1 MVCKRLLYNLPKIL
15 GFSFFM
21 TMFLSCTKE
30 IQIEFPKTEKQLVVE
45 GYIEQ
50 GKYPI
55 VFLTKSSPYFEKIDS
70 ANIAELIA
78 SFAKVTVSCDGIED
92 VLTLQYNANYFPAYY
107 YEGTSITGEIGKS
120 YTLKVE
126 LSGKTYTSKTK
137 IVEPVSIDSYNII
150 KVKDNNIQK
159 FIDVH
164 FKDPSLHPNFYRVY
178 IKRIGKDSTFY
189 PSYLS
194 TFSDFGFDGKPF
206 TYEVVPSYSRI
217 TSYSPIISKDK
228 HNYFIDGDS
237 VILKF
242 CTMEEKQYNY
252 WKKIEE
258 QIALANNPFGISSS
272 DPLSTITG
280 GALGIWAGLSSKY
293 YSIKIK

>member
-1 MVCKRLLYNLPKIL
+1 MAYKIH
-15 GFSFFM
+15 FSFLPYIFSIVLSTSM
-21 TMFLSCTKE
+21 LFSCTKE
-30 IQIEFPKTEKQLVVE
+30 IEIAYPKTEKQLVVQ

-78 SFAKVTVSCDGIED
+78 SFAKVTVICDGVED
-92 VLTLQYNANYFPAYY
+92 VLTLKYNANYFPVLY
-107 YEGTSITGEIGKS
+107 YEGTTIVGEIGKS
-120 YTLKVE
+120 YTLKIE
-126 LSGKTYTSKTK
+126 LSGKTYTSTTK
-137 IVEPVSIDSYNII
+137 IVEPVPIDNFSII
-150 KVKDNNIQK
+150 KLKNNDVQK

-164 FKDPSLHPNFYRVY
+164 FTDPSLRPNFYRMYV
-178 IKRIGKDSTFY
+178 KRIGKDSTFY

-206 TYEVVPSYSRI
+206 TYEVVPSF
-217 TSYSPIISKDK
+217 SPIIKTK
-228 HNYFIDGDS
+228 NENYFIDGDS

-242 CTMEEKQYNY
+242 CAMEESQYNY
-252 WKKIEE
+252 WKKIEG
-258 QIALANNPFGISSS
+258 QIALASNPFGISSS
-272 DPLSTITG
+272 DPPSTITG
-280 GALGIWAGLSSKY
+280 GALGIWAGLSSNY

>member
-1 MVCKRLLYNLPKIL
+1 MVINRRISTLPLLL
-15 GFSFFM
+15 GFTFIVM
-21 TMFLSCTKE
+21 LFLSCTKE
-30 IQIEFPKTEKQLVVE
+30 IQIEYPKTEKQLVVE

-92 VLTLQYNANYFPAYY
+92 VLTLRYNANYFPSYY
-107 YEGTSITGEIGKS
+107 YEGTSFTGEIGKS
-120 YTLKVE
+120 YTLKIE
-126 LSGKTYTSKTK
+126 LSGKTYTSTTK
-137 IVEPVSIDSYNII
+137 IVEPVSIDSYSII
-150 KVKDNNIQK
+150 KLKNNNVQK

-164 FKDPSLHPNFYRVY
+164 FTDPSLQPNFYRVY
-178 IKRIGKDSTFY
+178 VKRIGKDSTFY

-206 TYEVVPSYSRI
+206 TYEVVPSYS
-217 TSYSPIISKDK
+217 PIISSDKDS
-228 HNYFIDGDS
+228 YFIDGDS

-242 CTMEEKQYNY
+242 CSMEEKQYNY
-252 WKKIEE
+252 WKKIEG
-258 QIALANNPFGISSS
+258 QIALASNPFGISSS
-272 DPLSTITG
+272 DPPSTITG

-293 YSIKIK
+293 YTIKIK